1 MDGALANDV
10 ERGIGPARGL
20 PVGLAGSGVL
30 HAGFIAALL
39 LAVPVRDFVAPPE
52 PRPISVELIPSG
64 IFDAPEPAPTV
75 PLPVPAA
82 PAEAPADIAADEAP
96 AQATPAEGRTFTATT
111 LYAANLLKTAGM
123 AQVRRS
129 LPTLDRS
136 ERVVQLCNI
145 EALEQIRRAAPDY
158 APDTLVSYAMSDPLM
173 AGLTFTAL
181 GGAFRSRRQW
191 YQVAFECTASSGLD
205 GVTAFSFKLG
215 AAIPESEWEA
225 HNLNAEDK
233 AE

>member
-1 MDGALANDV
+1 MDGALAIDV
-10 ERGIGPARGL
+10 GRVGGPRGF

-30 HAGFIAALL
+30 HAAFVAALL
-39 LAVPVRDFVAPPE
+39 LAVPVHNFVEPPE
-52 PRPISVELIPSG
+52 PRPISVELIPAG
-64 IFDAPEPAPTV
+64 IFDAAEPAVAPS
-75 PLPVPAA
+75 LPAAVEPEA
-82 PAEAPADIAADEAP
+82 PAEIAAPTAP
-96 AQATPAEGRTFTATT
+96 KQPAPPPDRTFRATT
-111 LYAANLLKTAGM
+111 LYTADLLKTAAM

-158 APDTLVSYAMSDPLM
+158 EPDTLVGYAMSDPMM
-173 AGLTFTAL
+173 AGLTLTAL

-191 YQVAFECTASSGLD
+191 YEIAFECTAGPNLD

-215 AAIPESEWEA
+215 AAIPETEWEA

-233 AE
+233 VE

>member
-1 MDGALANDV
+1 MDGALAIDV
-10 ERGIGPARGL
+10 GRVRGPRGL
-20 PVGLAGSGVL
+20 SVGLAGSGVL
-30 HAGFIAALL
+30 HAAFVAALL
-39 LAVPVRDFVAPPE
+39 LAVPVHNFVAPPE
-52 PRPISVELIPSG
+52 PRPISVELIPAG
-64 IFDAPEPAPTV
+64 IFDAPRE
-75 PLPVPAA
+75 PVPAA
-82 PAEAPADIAADEAP
+82 PLVVAPPADMATEIVEDIAPSQPAPAAN
-96 AQATPAEGRTFTATT
+96 QTFTATT
-111 LYAANLLKTAGM
+111 LYTADVLKTAAM

-158 APDTLVSYAMSDPLM
+158 EPDTLVSYAMSDPLM
-173 AGLTFTAL
+173 AGLTLSAL

-191 YQVAFECTASSGLD
+191 YAVAFECTASPNLD

-215 AAIPESEWEA
+215 APIPEEQWEA

-233 AE
+233 VE